1 METTTST
8 WSQAV
13 LVNPPALQ
21 STEVRM
27 ILITGTDLL
36 AMQEAG
42 LTLFDAGHIPVIG
55 EWFAQPMAA
64 LPACGAA
71 YEDLFEPMAERLLAR
86 VDGVL
91 RLGGMSGFSDSLVRM
106 ARSQGL
112 RVFFNIEDVL
122 AG

>member
-1 METTTST
+1 
-8 WSQAV
+8 
-13 LVNPPALQ
+13 
-21 STEVRM
+21 M
-27 ILITGTDLL
+27 ILVTGTDLL
-36 AMQEAG
+36 AMQEAA

-55 EWFAQPMAA
+55 EWFAQAMAA

-71 YEDLFEPMAERLLAR
+71 FDDLFEPMAERLLTR

-91 RLGGMSGFSDSLVRM
+91 RLDGMSAFSDALVRM

-112 RVFFNIEDVL
+112 RVFFSIDEVL

>member
-1 METTTST
+1 MHTTSP

-13 LVNPPALQ
+13 LVNTPALQ
-21 STEVRM
+21 PSEVRM
-27 ILITGTDLL
+27 ILVTGTDLL
-36 AMQEAG
+36 AMQEAA

-55 EWFAQPMAA
+55 EWFAQAMAA

-71 YEDLFEPMAERLLAR
+71 FDDLFEPMAERLLTR

-91 RLGGMSGFSDSLVRM
+91 RLEGMSAFSDALVRV

-112 RVFFNIEDVL
+112 RVFFSIDDVL